1 MSRREMSY
9 ETRAYLAELRRE
21 RRGKGRAE
29 LKRKTIEEAEGAA
42 RQWNAD
48 HPIGTAVYLT
58 RDDGSILDTTT
69 RTPAWAIS
77 SGDAVVSVVGISG
90 GYLLS
95 RVRARAVRARAVRC
109 AIGEGCD
116 CNGWHEVAP

>member
-1 MSRREMSY
+1 MGY

-21 RRGKGRAE
+21 RRGDGRAE
-29 LKRKTIEEAEGAA
+29 RRRKSIEAAEGAA
-42 RQWNAD
+42 RRWNAD
-48 HPIGTAVYLT
+48 YPIGTAVHLT
-58 RDDGSILDTTT
+58 RDDGSIFETST
-69 RTPAWAIS
+69 RTPAWALS

-95 RVRARAVRARAVRC
+95 RVRAAMVRC

-116 CNGWHEVAP
+116 CAGWHEART